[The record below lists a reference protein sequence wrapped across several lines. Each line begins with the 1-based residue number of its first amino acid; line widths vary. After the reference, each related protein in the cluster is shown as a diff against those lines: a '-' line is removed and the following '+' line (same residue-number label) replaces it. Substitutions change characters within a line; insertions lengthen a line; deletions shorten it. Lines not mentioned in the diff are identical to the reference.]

1 MSTEKPRRLGRGLEA
16 LLATATQP
24 IAHTG
29 GTALSGGSSGS
40 AVTAAG
46 GPIDGVD
53 YVQRIPIAQ
62 IRPNPYQPRRE
73 FRPEDLSELEASLR
87 TSGLLQPI
95 TVRKVGAES
104 YELIMGERRLRA
116 ASQIG
121 WTDIPA
127 VVKDAREVDDRALL
141 TLALVENLQRADL
154 NPLEEA
160 QGYKRLT
167 DEFGLTQQ
175 QVADAVGKDRS
186 TIANFLRV
194 LSLPAPVRQM
204 LSDGLLTL
212 GHARALLALLDDRR
226 MLEFANEVV
235 ARQLSVREVER
246 RVREANEPA
255 RGSKDAAGST
265 SAEGSQAQGSAP
277 RTPPVPEPSGQGT
290 PELRRIEDQLRR
302 HLQTDVHLAM
312 TGKEKGVLRIGF
324 YSSDDLE
331 RLLELILGG
340 KRSDFDDAARSLT
353 TTRNDLAD
361 LDEII
366 FP

>member
-16 LLATATQP
+16 LLATSAPPVPHTATS
-24 IAHTG
+24 H
-29 GTALSGGSSGS
+29 GSSLTPGS
-40 AVTAAG
+40 PAYAG
-46 GPIDGVD
+46 DPGDL
-53 YVQRIPIAQ
+53 VQRIPVAQ
-62 IRPNPYQPRRE
+62 IRPNPFQPRRE
-73 FRPEDLSELEASLR
+73 FHAEELAELQASLR
-87 TSGLLQPI
+87 VSGLLQPI
-95 TVRKVGAES
+95 TVRKVGADA

-121 WTDIPA
+121 WTEIPA
-127 VVKDAREVDDRALL
+127 VIKDSRDVDDRALL

-154 NPLEEA
+154 NPVEEA

-194 LSLPAPVRQM
+194 LSLPTSVRQM
-204 LSDGLLTL
+204 LNNGLITV
-212 GHARALLALLDDRR
+212 GHARALLALSDDRR
-226 MLEFANEVV
+226 ITDLANEVV
-235 ARQLSVREVER
+235 ANQLSVREVER

-255 RGSKDAAGST
+255 AASG
-265 SAEGSQAQGSAP
+265 AGRQDIPRAP
-277 RTPPVPEPSGQGT
+277 ALPEPSNQAS

-302 HLQTDVHLAM
+302 HLQTDVHLAL

-324 YSSDDLE
+324 YSSEDLE
-331 RLLELILGG
+331 RLLELILGQA
-340 KRSDFDDAARSLT
+340 RNDFDEPARPNRT
-353 TTRNDLAD
+353 DLGD

>member
-16 LLATATQP
+16 LLATTTQS
-24 IAHTG
+24 IGHG
-29 GTALSGGSSGS
+29 GTAQGGGL
-40 AVTAAG
+40 VAG
-46 GPIDGVD
+46 MVATGAEPAD
-53 YVQRIPIAQ
+53 YIQRIPVAQ
-62 IRPNPYQPRRE
+62 IRPNPFQPRRE

-87 TSGLLQPI
+87 VSGLLQPI
-95 TVRKVGAES
+95 TVRKLGSNS
-104 YELIMGERRLRA
+104 YELIIGERRLRA
-116 ASQIG
+116 AAKIG
-121 WTDIPA
+121 WMEIPA
-127 VVKDAREVDDRALL
+127 VVRESGEIDERTLL

-204 LSDGLLTL
+204 LNEGLLTL
-212 GHARALLALLDDRR
+212 GHARALLALLDDHQ
-226 MLEFANEVV
+226 MLDFANEVV
-235 ARQLSVREVER
+235 AKQLSVREVER
-246 RVREANEPA
+246 RVRAANEPTTPQDAEQVRGRA
-255 RGSKDAAGST
+255 RAL
-265 SAEGSQAQGSAP
+265 
-277 RTPPVPEPSGQGT
+277 PEPSNQAS

-302 HLQTDVHLAM
+302 HLQTDVHLAL
-312 TGKEKGVLRIGF
+312 TGKEKGLLRLSF

-331 RLLELILGG
+331 RLLDLILGA
-340 KRSDFDDAARSLT
+340 KRHDFDDAGQE
-353 TTRNDLAD
+353 TRNNDLGT

>member
-1 MSTEKPRRLGRGLEA
+1 MSMEKPRRLGRGLEA
-16 LLATATQP
+16 LLATAATQP
-24 IAHTG
+24 VAHTG
-29 GTALSGGSSGS
+29 TPGGAAGSGGSLASEGGIS
-40 AVTAAG
+40 AA
-46 GPIDGVD
+46 D
-53 YVQRIPIAQ
+53 YVHRVPIAQ

-73 FRPEDLSELEASLR
+73 FRSEELAELEASLR
-87 TSGLLQPI
+87 ASGLLQPI
-95 TVRKVGAES
+95 SVRRVGTDS

-116 ASQIG
+116 ATQIG
-121 WTDIPA
+121 WTEIPA
-127 VVKDAREVDDRALL
+127 VVKEARDVDDRALL

-194 LSLPAPVRQM
+194 LSLPAPVRQL
-204 LSDGLLTL
+204 LSEGLITL
-212 GHARALLALLDDRR
+212 GHARALLALIDDRR
-226 MLEFANEVV
+226 MLDFANEVV
-235 ARQLSVREVER
+235 ANQLSVREIER
-246 RVREANEPA
+246 RVREANEPS
-255 RGSKDAAGST
+255 RAA
-265 SAEGSQAQGSAP
+265 E
-277 RTPPVPEPSGQGT
+277 SGQQSRPTKGPPLPAPSDQAT

-302 HLQTDVHLAM
+302 HLQTDVHLAI

-324 YSSDDLE
+324 YSSEDLD

-340 KRSDFDDAARSLT
+340 KRSDFDDAARTLP
-353 TTRNDLAD
+353 TRSDLAD

>member
-1 MSTEKPRRLGRGLEA
+1 VVE
-16 LLATATQP
+16 
-24 IAHTG
+24 
-29 GTALSGGSSGS
+29 S
-40 AVTAAG
+40 A
-46 GPIDGVD
+46 D
-53 YVQRIPIAQ
+53 YIQRIPVAQ

-87 TSGLLQPI
+87 ASGLLQPI
-95 TVRKVGAES
+95 TVRKLGSDS
-104 YELIMGERRLRA
+104 YELIVGERRLRA
-116 ASQIG
+116 AAKIG

-127 VVKDAREVDDRALL
+127 VVKESSEFDERALL

-167 DEFGLTQQ
+167 EEFGLTQQ
-175 QVADAVGKDRS
+175 QVADAVGRDRS

-212 GHARALLALLDDRR
+212 GHARALLALLDHHQVLD
-226 MLEFANEVV
+226 FANEVV
-235 ARQLSVREVER
+235 AKQFSVREVER

-255 RGSKDAAGST
+255 KGPAIKPTRNRVPSL
-265 SAEGSQAQGSAP
+265 
-277 RTPPVPEPSGQGT
+277 PEPSNQAS
-290 PELRRIEDQLRR
+290 PELRHIEDQLRR
-302 HLQTDVHLAM
+302 HLQTDVHLAL

-331 RLLELILGG
+331 RVLDLILGAT
-340 KRSDFDDAARSLT
+340 RSDFDDTAGA
-353 TTRNDLAD
+353 TRTDLGD

>member
-16 LLATATQP
+16 LLTTTAHP
-24 IAHTG
+24 IGHTG
-29 GTALSGGSSGS
+29 AVHSGS
-40 AVTAAG
+40 VGAGMSGAAG
-46 GPIDGVD
+46 ADSAD
-53 YVQRIPIAQ
+53 YIQRIPVAQ

-95 TVRKVGAES
+95 TVRKLGSDS
-104 YELIMGERRLRA
+104 YELIVGERRLRA
-116 ASQIG
+116 ASKIG

-127 VVKDAREVDDRALL
+127 VVKESKEVDERTLL
-141 TLALVENLQRADL
+141 TLALVENLQRTDL

-167 DEFGLTQQ
+167 DDFSLTQQ

-235 ARQLSVREVER
+235 AKQLSVREVER

-255 RGSKDAAGST
+255 KVRDAEPARSGAS
-265 SAEGSQAQGSAP
+265 SLPQPSNQGS
-277 RTPPVPEPSGQGT
+277 

-302 HLQTDVHLAM
+302 HLQTDVHLVL

-331 RLLELILGG
+331 RVLDLILGS
-340 KRSDFDDAARSLT
+340 KRSDFDDTARS
-353 TTRNDLAD
+353 TRSDPGD

>member
-1 MSTEKPRRLGRGLEA
+1 
-16 LLATATQP
+16 LLATTAQP
-24 IAHTG
+24 IAHP
-29 GTALSGGSSGS
+29 GTALSEGVAGAS
-40 AVTAAG
+40 AGAVGADPA
-46 GPIDGVD
+46 D
-53 YVQRIPIAQ
+53 YIQRIPVAQ

-73 FRPEDLSELEASLR
+73 FRPEDLSELETSLKS
-87 TSGLLQPI
+87 SGLLQPI
-95 TVRKVGAES
+95 TVRKIGPDA

-116 ASQIG
+116 AARIG
-121 WTDIPA
+121 WIDIPA
-127 VVKDAREVDDRALL
+127 VVKDSREIDDRMLL

-167 DEFGLTQQ
+167 DDFGFTQQ

-186 TIANFLRV
+186 TVANFLRV

-204 LSDGLLTL
+204 LSEGLLTL

-226 MLEFANEVV
+226 MLELANEVV
-235 ARQLSVREVER
+235 AKQLSVREVER
-246 RVREANEPA
+246 RVREANEPT
-255 RGSKDAAGST
+255 R
-265 SAEGSQAQGSAP
+265 AP
-277 RTPPVPEPSGQGT
+277 ATGQTHRRALSLPEPSNQAS

-302 HLQTDVHLAM
+302 RLQTDVHLAL

-331 RLLELILGG
+331 RVLDLILGA
-340 KRSDFDDAARSLT
+340 KRSDFDDTPRSSKS
-353 TTRNDLAD
+353 DPGD

>member
-16 LLATATQP
+16 LLATAAP
-24 IAHTG
+24 SMPHTG
-29 GTALSGGSSGS
+29 AAHSTGIGGGAHSPS
-40 AVTAAG
+40 
-46 GPIDGVD
+46 IDPGD
-53 YVQRIPIAQ
+53 YVQRIPVSQ

-73 FRPEDLSELEASLR
+73 FHAEELSELEASLR
-87 TSGLLQPI
+87 ATGLLQPI
-95 TVRKVGAES
+95 TVRKVAADS

-121 WTDIPA
+121 WSEIPA
-127 VVKDAREVDDRALL
+127 VVKDSKDIDERALL

-154 NPLEEA
+154 NPVEEA

-194 LSLPAPVRQM
+194 LSLPIPVRQM
-204 LSDGLLTL
+204 LNDGLITL
-212 GHARALLALLDDRR
+212 GHARALLALGDDRR
-226 MLEFANEVV
+226 MVDLANEVV
-235 ARQLSVREVER
+235 ANQLSVREIER
-246 RVREANEPA
+246 RVREANESPTTTPDGPGAPDADRQRTA
-255 RGSKDAAGST
+255 R
-265 SAEGSQAQGSAP
+265 P
-277 RTPPVPEPSGQGT
+277 RALPEPSRHAN
-290 PELRRIEDQLRR
+290 PELRRIEDQLRQK
-302 HLQTDVHLAM
+302 LQTDVHLAL

-331 RLLELILGG
+331 RLLELILGR
-340 KRSDFDDAARSLT
+340 KRSDFEESGRTS
-353 TTRNDLAD
+353 RGEFGD

>member
-16 LLATATQP
+16 LLATASQS
-24 IAHTG
+24 IAHPAAPAATVGPG
-29 GTALSGGSSGS
+29 GYEGLASG
-40 AVTAAG
+40 ATAA
-46 GPIDGVD
+46 D
-53 YVQRIPIAQ
+53 YVHRVPIAQ
-62 IRPNPYQPRRE
+62 IRPNPYQPRRD
-73 FRPEDLSELEASLR
+73 FRPEELAELEASLR

-95 TVRKVGAES
+95 TVRRLGADS

-116 ASQIG
+116 ATQIG
-121 WTDIPA
+121 WTEIPA
-127 VVKDAREVDDRALL
+127 VVKDAREIDDRALL

-204 LSDGLLTL
+204 LSEGLITL

-226 MLEFANEVV
+226 MLELANEVV
-235 ARQLSVREVER
+235 ANQLSVREVER
-246 RVREANEPA
+246 RVREANEPSRASGVEPDRPA
-255 RGSKDAAGST
+255 RGPSL
-265 SAEGSQAQGSAP
+265 
-277 RTPPVPEPSGQGT
+277 PEPSNQAS

-324 YSSDDLE
+324 YSSEDLE
-331 RLLELILGG
+331 RLLELILG
-340 KRSDFDDAARSLT
+340 KRSDFDDAARSLP
-353 TTRNDLAD
+353 TRSDLAD

>member
-1 MSTEKPRRLGRGLEA
+1 MSTERPRRLGRGLEA
-16 LLATATQP
+16 LLATTQP
-24 IAHTG
+24 IAHPG
-29 GTALSGGSSGS
+29 AGLSED
-40 AVTAAG
+40 VAG
-46 GPIDGVD
+46 ADPAD
-53 YVQRIPIAQ
+53 YIQRIPVAQ

-73 FRPEDLSELEASLR
+73 FRPEDLSELEASLKS
-87 TSGLLQPI
+87 SGLLQPI
-95 TVRKVGAES
+95 TVRRVAPDA

-116 ASQIG
+116 ASRIG
-121 WTDIPA
+121 WIDIPA
-127 VVKDAREVDDRALL
+127 VVKDGREIDDRMLL

-167 DEFGLTQQ
+167 DDFGFTQQ

-186 TIANFLRV
+186 TVANFLRV

-204 LSDGLLTL
+204 LSEGLLTL

-226 MLEFANEVV
+226 MLELANEVV
-235 ARQLSVREVER
+235 AKQLSVREVER
-246 RVREANEPA
+246 RVREANGPTRAPA
-255 RGSKDAAGST
+255 TEQTRSR
-265 SAEGSQAQGSAP
+265 AP
-277 RTPPVPEPSGQGT
+277 SLPEPSNQAS

-302 HLQTDVHLAM
+302 HLQTDVHLAL

-331 RLLELILGG
+331 RVLDLILGA
-340 KRSDFDDAARSLT
+340 KRSDFDDTPRSSKS
-353 TTRNDLAD
+353 DLGD

>member
-1 MSTEKPRRLGRGLEA
+1 MSTERPRRLGRGLEA
-16 LLATATQP
+16 LLATTTHA
-24 IAHTG
+24 IAHPGAGMSTDVAG
-29 GTALSGGSSGS
+29 ALAGAAS
-40 AVTAAG
+40 AADPA
-46 GPIDGVD
+46 D
-53 YVQRIPIAQ
+53 YIQRIPVAQ

-73 FRPEDLSELEASLR
+73 FRPEDLSELEASLKS
-87 TSGLLQPI
+87 SGLLQPI
-95 TVRKVGAES
+95 TVRKVAADA
-104 YELIMGERRLRA
+104 YELIVGERRLRA
-116 ASQIG
+116 ASRIG

-127 VVKDAREVDDRALL
+127 VVKDGREIDDRMLL

-167 DEFGLTQQ
+167 DDFGFTQQ

-186 TIANFLRV
+186 TVANFLRV

-204 LSDGLLTL
+204 LSEGLLTL

-226 MLEFANEVV
+226 MLELANEVV
-235 ARQLSVREVER
+235 AKQLSVREVER
-246 RVREANEPA
+246 RVREANEPM
-255 RGSKDAAGST
+255 R
-265 SAEGSQAQGSAP
+265 AP
-277 RTPPVPEPSGQGT
+277 ATEQTRSRAPSLPEPSNQAS

-302 HLQTDVHLAM
+302 HLQTDVHLAL

-331 RLLELILGG
+331 RVLDLILGA
-340 KRSDFDDAARSLT
+340 KRSDFDDTPRSSKS
-353 TTRNDLAD
+353 DPAD

>member
-16 LLATATQP
+16 LLATTAQP
-24 IAHTG
+24 LAHPG
-29 GTALSGGSSGS
+29 GGAHVGGFGGGAS
-40 AVTAAG
+40 AAG
-46 GPIDGVD
+46 VVEGAE
-53 YVQRIPIAQ
+53 YVQRIPVAQ
-62 IRPNPYQPRRE
+62 IRPNPYQPRRD

-87 TSGLLQPI
+87 ISGLLQPI
-95 TVRKVGAES
+95 TVRRTGTDS
-104 YELIMGERRLRA
+104 YELVMGERRLRA
-116 ASQIG
+116 AARIG
-121 WTDIPA
+121 WTEIPA

-141 TLALVENLQRADL
+141 TLALVENLQRTDL

-204 LSDGLLTL
+204 LSEGLITL
-212 GHARALLALLDDRR
+212 GHARALLALSDDRR
-226 MLEFANEVV
+226 MLDLANEVV
-235 ARQLSVREVER
+235 AKQLSVREVER
-246 RVREANEPA
+246 RAREANEPSRA
-255 RGSKDAAGST
+255 SEAGQRSR
-265 SAEGSQAQGSAP
+265 AP
-277 RTPPVPEPSGQGT
+277 SLPEPSNQGS

-324 YSSDDLE
+324 YSSEDLD
-331 RLLELILGG
+331 RLLELILGA
-340 KRSDFDDAARSLT
+340 KRSDFDDAPRASRG
-353 TTRNDLAD
+353 DLGD

>member
-16 LLATATQP
+16 LLATTAP
-24 IAHTG
+24 AMSHTG
-29 GTALSGGSSGS
+29 AAHSTGLGSGS
-40 AVTAAG
+40 HS
-46 GPIDGVD
+46 PDIDPAD
-53 YVQRIPIAQ
+53 YVQRIPVAQ

-73 FRPEDLSELEASLR
+73 FRAEELSELEASLR
-87 TSGLLQPI
+87 ATGLLQPI
-95 TVRKVGAES
+95 TVRKVGTDS

-121 WTDIPA
+121 WSEIPA
-127 VVKDAREVDDRALL
+127 VVKDSRDIDERALL

-154 NPLEEA
+154 NPVEEA

-194 LSLPAPVRQM
+194 LSLPTPVRQM
-204 LSDGLLTL
+204 LNDGLITL
-212 GHARALLALLDDRR
+212 GHARALLALVDDRR
-226 MLEFANEVV
+226 MVDLANEVI
-235 ARQLSVREVER
+235 ANQLSVREIER
-246 RVREANEPA
+246 RVREANESPS
-255 RGSKDAAGST
+255 GSDVDR
-265 SAEGSQAQGSAP
+265 Q
-277 RTPPVPEPSGQGT
+277 RTNRPQVLPEPSRQAN
-290 PELRRIEDQLRR
+290 PELRSIEDQLRH
-302 HLQTDVHLAM
+302 HLQTDVHLAL

-331 RLLELILGG
+331 RLLELILGR
-340 KRSDFDDAARSLT
+340 KRTDFDDGGKTGRGEFG
-353 TTRNDLAD
+353 D

>member
-1 MSTEKPRRLGRGLEA
+1 MSTDKPRRLGRGLEA
-16 LLATATQP
+16 LLATTAQP
-24 IAHTG
+24 IAHA
-29 GTALSGGSSGS
+29 GTAPSGGLGSGP
-40 AVTAAG
+40 ATAGAETA
-46 GPIDGVD
+46 D
-53 YVQRIPIAQ
+53 YIQRIPVAQ

-87 TSGLLQPI
+87 VSGLLQPI
-95 TVRKVGAES
+95 TVRKLGSDS
-104 YELIMGERRLRA
+104 YELIVGERRLRA
-116 ASQIG
+116 AAKIG
-121 WTDIPA
+121 WTEIPA
-127 VVKDAREVDDRALL
+127 VVKESKDVDERTLL
-141 TLALVENLQRADL
+141 TCALVENLQRADL

-160 QGYKRLT
+160 HGYKRLT

-204 LSDGLLTL
+204 LSEGLLTL

-226 MLEFANEVV
+226 RLELANDIV
-235 ARQLSVREVER
+235 AKQLSVREVER
-246 RVREANEPA
+246 RVREANEPTQPRDAEPA
-255 RGSKDAAGST
+255 RSRAPSLPAPSN
-265 SAEGSQAQGSAP
+265 QAS
-277 RTPPVPEPSGQGT
+277 

-302 HLQTDVHLAM
+302 HLQTDVHLAL

-331 RLLELILGG
+331 RLLDLILGT
-340 KRSDFDDAARSLT
+340 KRSDFDDTARA
-353 TTRNDLAD
+353 TRSDLGD

>member
-1 MSTEKPRRLGRGLEA
+1 MSMEKPRRLGRGLEA
-16 LLATATQP
+16 LLATTAHP

-29 GTALSGGSSGS
+29 AVHGGSVGTATG
-40 AVTAAG
+40 TASELHY
-46 GPIDGVD
+46 I
-53 YVQRIPIAQ
+53 QRIPLAQ

-73 FRPEDLSELEASLR
+73 FRSEDLSELEASLR
-87 TSGLLQPI
+87 VSGLLQPI
-95 TVRKVGAES
+95 TVRKLASDS
-104 YELIMGERRLRA
+104 YELVVGERRLRA
-116 ASQIG
+116 ATKIG

-127 VVKDAREVDDRALL
+127 VVKESNELDDRALL

-186 TIANFLRV
+186 TIANLLRV

-226 MLEFANEVV
+226 MLDLANDVV
-235 ARQLSVREVER
+235 AKQLSVREVER
-246 RVREANEPA
+246 RVREANEPGKGPDTKQA
-255 RGSKDAAGST
+255 RRRGPSL
-265 SAEGSQAQGSAP
+265 
-277 RTPPVPEPSGQGT
+277 PEPSNQAS

-302 HLQTDVHLAM
+302 HLQTDVHLAL

-331 RLLELILGG
+331 RVLDLILGS
-340 KRSDFDDAARSLT
+340 KRSDFDDAAR
-353 TTRNDLAD
+353 TTRPDLGD

>member
-1 MSTEKPRRLGRGLEA
+1 L
-16 LLATATQP
+16 P
-24 IAHTG
+24 IT
-29 GTALSGGSSGS
+29 
-40 AVTAAG
+40 
-46 GPIDGVD
+46 
-53 YVQRIPIAQ
+53 Q

-73 FRPEDLSELEASLR
+73 FRPEELAELEASLR
-87 TSGLLQPI
+87 ASGLLQPI
-95 TVRKVGAES
+95 TVRRIGVDS

-116 ASQIG
+116 ATQIG
-121 WTDIPA
+121 WTEIPA
-127 VVKDAREVDDRALL
+127 VVKEARDIDDRALL

-204 LSDGLLTL
+204 LSEGLITL
-212 GHARALLALLDDRR
+212 GHARALLALIDDRR
-226 MLEFANEVV
+226 IMELANEVV
-235 ARQLSVREVER
+235 AGQFSVREVER
-246 RVREANEPA
+246 RVREANEPS
-255 RGSKDAAGST
+255 R
-265 SAEGSQAQGSAP
+265 SADIGQQAPTKGPSLPAP
-277 RTPPVPEPSGQGT
+277 SEQAT

-302 HLQTDVHLAM
+302 HLQTDVHLVM

-324 YSSDDLE
+324 YSSEDLE
-331 RLLELILGG
+331 RLLDLILAG
-340 KRSDFDDAARSLT
+340 KRSDFDDAARTLP
-353 TTRNDLAD
+353 TRSDLAD

>member
-1 MSTEKPRRLGRGLEA
+1 MTTEKPRRLGRGLEA
-16 LLATATQP
+16 LLATTAQP
-24 IAHTG
+24 ITHTG
-29 GTALSGGSSGS
+29 TVHSAGVGVGT
-40 AVTAAG
+40 VAARAE
-46 GPIDGVD
+46 PAD
-53 YVQRIPIAQ
+53 YIQRIPVAQ

-87 TSGLLQPI
+87 VSGLLQPI
-95 TVRKVGAES
+95 TVRRLGSDS
-104 YELIMGERRLRA
+104 YELIVGERRLRA
-116 ASQIG
+116 ATKIG

-127 VVKDAREVDDRALL
+127 VVKDSKEVDERTLL
-141 TLALVENLQRADL
+141 TFALVENLQRTDL

-194 LSLPAPVRQM
+194 LSLPAPVRHM

-235 ARQLSVREVER
+235 AKQLSVREVER
-246 RVREANEPA
+246 RVREVNEPA
-255 RGSKDAAGST
+255 KGLDTEK
-265 SAEGSQAQGSAP
+265 
-277 RTPPVPEPSGQGT
+277 TPGRVPSLPEPSDQGS

-302 HLQTDVHLAM
+302 HLQTDVHLVL
-312 TGKEKGVLRIGF
+312 TGKAKGVLRIGF
-324 YSSDDLE
+324 YSPDDLE
-331 RLLELILGG
+331 RLLDLILGS
-340 KRSDFDDAARSLT
+340 KRRDLDDAAST
-353 TTRNDLAD
+353 TQGDLSD

>member
-16 LLATATQP
+16 LLATATP
-24 IAHTG
+24 TMPHTG
-29 GTALSGGSSGS
+29 AAHSTSLGSGPQSTGIEP
-40 AVTAAG
+40 A
-46 GPIDGVD
+46 D
-53 YVQRIPIAQ
+53 YVQRIPVAQ

-73 FRPEDLSELEASLR
+73 FRAGELSELEASLR
-87 TSGLLQPI
+87 ASGLLQPI
-95 TVRKVGAES
+95 TVRKVGTDS

-121 WTDIPA
+121 WIDIPA
-127 VVKDAREVDDRALL
+127 VVKDSKDIDERALL

-154 NPLEEA
+154 NPVEEA

-194 LSLPAPVRQM
+194 LSLPTPVRQM
-204 LSDGLLTL
+204 LNDGLITL
-212 GHARALLALLDDRR
+212 GHARALLALVDDRR
-226 MLEFANEVV
+226 MIDFANE
-235 ARQLSVREVER
+235 AIANQLSVREIER
-246 RVREANEPA
+246 RVREANESP
-255 RGSKDAAGST
+255 ST
-265 SAEGSQAQGSAP
+265 PGGDRQRATRPQP
-277 RTPPVPEPSGQGT
+277 LPEPSHQAN
-290 PELRRIEDQLRR
+290 PELRSIEDQLRH
-302 HLQTDVHLAM
+302 HLQTDVHLAL

-331 RLLELILGG
+331 RLLELILGR
-340 KRSDFDDAARSLT
+340 KRTDFDEGTKTSPGEFG
-353 TTRNDLAD
+353 D

>member
-16 LLATATQP
+16 LLATAAP
-24 IAHTG
+24 AVAHTG
-29 GTALSGGSSGS
+29 AAHSTSLSGGTHSPG
-40 AVTAAG
+40 
-46 GPIDGVD
+46 IDPAD
-53 YVQRIPIAQ
+53 YVQRIPVAQ

-73 FRPEDLSELEASLR
+73 FRVEELSELEASLR
-87 TSGLLQPI
+87 ATGLLQPI
-95 TVRKVGAES
+95 TVRKVGTDS

-121 WTDIPA
+121 WSEIPA
-127 VVKDAREVDDRALL
+127 VVKDSRDIDERALL

-154 NPLEEA
+154 NPVEEA

-194 LSLPAPVRQM
+194 LSLPTPVRQM
-204 LSDGLLTL
+204 LNDGLITL
-212 GHARALLALLDDRR
+212 GHARALLALVDDHR
-226 MLEFANEVV
+226 MVDLANEII
-235 ARQLSVREVER
+235 ANQLSVREIER
-246 RVREANEPA
+246 RVREANESP
-255 RGSKDAAGST
+255 ST
-265 SAEGSQAQGSAP
+265 PGVDRQRMTRPQAL
-277 RTPPVPEPSGQGT
+277 PEPSRHAN
-290 PELRRIEDQLRR
+290 PELRRIEDQLRH
-302 HLQTDVHLAM
+302 HLQTDVHLAL
-312 TGKEKGVLRIGF
+312 TGREKGVLRIGF

-331 RLLELILGG
+331 RLLELILGR
-340 KRSDFDDAARSLT
+340 KRTDFDEAGKSGPGEFG
-353 TTRNDLAD
+353 D

>member
-16 LLATATQP
+16 LLATAAP
-24 IAHTG
+24 PVAH
-29 GTALSGGSSGS
+29 GGSAQIGTLSS
-40 AVTAAG
+40 AVSSATA
-46 GPIDGVD
+46 DVSD
-53 YVQRIPIAQ
+53 YVHRIPIAQ
-62 IRPNPYQPRRE
+62 IRANPYQPRRE
-73 FRPEDLSELEASLR
+73 FPPGELAELEASLR
-87 TSGLLQPI
+87 VSGLLQPI
-95 TVRKVGAES
+95 TVRRVGPDA

-121 WTDIPA
+121 WTEIPA
-127 VVKDAREVDDRALL
+127 VLKDGKDVDDRALL

-154 NPLEEA
+154 NPVEEA

-204 LSDGLLTL
+204 LTDGLITL
-212 GHARALLALLDDRR
+212 GHARALLALADDRR
-226 MLEFANEVV
+226 IVDLANEVITN
-235 ARQLSVREVER
+235 QWSVREVER
-246 RVREANEPA
+246 RVREANELGTTA
-255 RGSKDAAGST
+255 TGAVDRQRSVRGPT
-265 SAEGSQAQGSAP
+265 L
-277 RTPPVPEPSGQGT
+277 PEPSNQGS

-302 HLQTDVHLAM
+302 HLQTDVHLAL

-324 YSSDDLE
+324 YSSEDLE

-340 KRSDFDDAARSLT
+340 KRSDFDETPKASRTDFG
-353 TTRNDLAD
+353 D